1 MQKDA
6 KKAAAEEVTGRGE
19 QYKALFDHIKHIA
32 TLSTGTIVILFTL
45 LQNFV
50 KQPVAR
56 DLVKASVVSFLLSI
70 VTGAILFGILAVRF
84 PRRGAEQLS
93 ETEGKTVASFLLLAW
108 ASFVV
113 GISCLGIFFW
123 MNF

>member
-1 MQKDA
+1 MGKDA
-6 KKAAAEEVTGRGE
+6 KKVIAEEVTGRGE

-32 TLSTGTIVILFTL
+32 TLSTGTILILFAL

-50 KQPVAR
+50 KQPIAR
-56 DLVKASVVSFLLSI
+56 DLAKASVVSFLLSI
-70 VTGAILFGILAVRF
+70 VAGAILFGILALRF
-84 PRRGAEQLS
+84 PRRGADPLS
-93 ETEGKTVASFLLLAW
+93 KPERDVITTMMLLAW

-113 GISCLGIFFW
+113 GIVCLGVFFL